1 LSSEPNRL
9 QVFFTVLLGDRMSR
23 PYKRYVDSFG
33 LAGNEMVLDYGS
45 GWGRIA
51 RHIAERLS
59 QGNGHLTCVDVSK
72 VWMETIQK
80 RLKKYPNVGYK
91 LGDIAALDIADG
103 AYDIVVVHF
112 VLHHVAKDEQQEK
125 LAILARKLKPRGRL
139 FIREFTRADH
149 GTPPAEIRALMSAAG
164 LYERESRMTRSLIMG
179 EVFDGVFEKAPA

>member
-9 QVFFTVLLGDRMSR
+9 QAFFAVLLGVRMSR

-33 LAGNEMVLDYGS
+33 LVGNEVVLDYGS
-45 GWGRIA
+45 GWGRIS

-80 RLKKYPNVGYK
+80 RLKAYSNVDYK
-91 LGDIAALDIADG
+91 LGDIAALDIADS
-103 AYDIVVVHF
+103 AYDVVVVHN

-125 LAILARKLKPRGRL
+125 VTILARKLKPHGRL
-139 FIREFTRADH
+139 FIREFTRTEH
-149 GTPPAEIRALMSAAG
+149 GTPVAEIRALVSAAG
-164 LYERESRMTRSLIMG
+164 LNERKSQMTRSLLMG
-179 EVFDGVFEKAPA
+179 EVFDGVFEKP